1 MMTFANK
8 LSIFR
13 ILSVPFFVATLIYYN
28 SEREILR
35 WAALGIFCLAALS
48 DLLDGFIARKLKQ
61 RTVLGSI
68 IDPLADKILLIT
80 AFVALASLKSF
91 PPGLEIPTW
100 VPIIVISRDAII
112 FLGVILI
119 YTLKKE
125 IEILPTMLGKL
136 TTFFQMLTIIV
147 VIAHFDF
154 APYVWTLAIIFT
166 LTSGIQYIA
175 RGTKILNE
183 ENKNC

>member
-1 MMTFANK
+1 
-8 LSIFR
+8 
-13 ILSVPFFVATLIYYN
+13 
-28 SEREILR
+28 
-35 WAALGIFCLAALS
+35 
-48 DLLDGFIARKLKQ
+48 
-61 RTVLGSI
+61 
-68 IDPLADKILLIT
+68 
-80 AFVALASLKSF
+80 
-91 PPGLEIPTW
+91 
-100 VPIIVISRDAII
+100 
-112 FLGVILI
+112 
-119 YTLKKE
+119 
-125 IEILPTMLGKL
+125 MLGKL